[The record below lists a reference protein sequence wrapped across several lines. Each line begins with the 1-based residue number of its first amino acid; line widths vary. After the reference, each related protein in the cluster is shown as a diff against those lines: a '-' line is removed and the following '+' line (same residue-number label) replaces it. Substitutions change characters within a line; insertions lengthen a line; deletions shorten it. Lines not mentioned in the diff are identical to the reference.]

1 MMATIAEEKVKEIG
15 IRKVLGAGAK
25 QIAQRLIRSVF
36 LPVVPAI
43 AIAIPVAYYLAN
55 QFLERYLEKVSL
67 HWWHFALPVGIL
79 MTILFATIS
88 TILLKAINNN
98 PVEALKHE

>member
-1 MMATIAEEKVKEIG
+1 
-15 IRKVLGAGAK
+15 
-25 QIAQRLIRSVF
+25 
-36 LPVVPAI
+36 
-43 AIAIPVAYYLAN
+43 
-55 QFLERYLEKVSL
+55 L

-88 TILLKAINNN
+88 TILLKAINHN